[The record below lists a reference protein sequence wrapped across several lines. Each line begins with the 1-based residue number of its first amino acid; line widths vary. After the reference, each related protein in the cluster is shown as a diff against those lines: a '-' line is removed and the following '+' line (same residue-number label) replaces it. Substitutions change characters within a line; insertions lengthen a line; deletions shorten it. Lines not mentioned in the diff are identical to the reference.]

1 MEPLSKRNH
10 SHNHWNVEQDREGYR
25 WQHIAGNKAVMA
37 ESTSSVLVGVG
48 VAYSL
53 VSLNRDADGEE
64 DTASKTDVRAAL
76 SYGEDGGNHARVVAK
91 GNRSDEDVTEQEDEV
106 SQAEA
111 SQEIVE
117 YTLF

>member
-1 MEPLSKRNH
+1 M
-10 SHNHWNVEQDREGYR
+10 
-25 WQHIAGNKAVMA
+25 
-37 ESTSSVLVGVG
+37 G
-48 VAYSL
+48 VAHSL
-53 VSLNRDADGEE
+53 VSLNRNTDGEE

-91 GNRSDEDVTEQEDEV
+91 GNRSYDDVTEQEDEV

-111 SQEIVE
+111 SQEEVE

>member
-1 MEPLSKRNH
+1 
-10 SHNHWNVEQDREGYR
+10 
-25 WQHIAGNKAVMA
+25 MA
-37 ESTSSVLVGVG
+37 ESACSVLVGVG
-48 VAYSL
+48 VANSL

-64 DTASKTDVRAAL
+64 DTASKTDVWAAL

-91 GNRSDEDVTEQEDEV
+91 GNRSYEDVTEQEDEV

-111 SQEIVE
+111 SQEEVE